1 MINAISLSALYLPC
15 RPCRGDRRRDPLV
28 CHMRLSIG
36 RPPLSFF
43 ILSPSF
49 HSCLSGLPFSPS
61 LPLRRLRIP
70 WPLVSLSL
78 SLHANLHAFSSLL
91 TSAPIPSPPMSWAGA
106 HQQSEHA
113 CVTVPGT
120 SENSGSSCAHQ
131 GGGGVSLLWE
141 KAWSVAATV
150 PTQTSCLVCHH
161 QFTITYIIITSHSL
175 YHTITTNVGG
185 CALSNTVD
193 TYVS

>member
-1 MINAISLSALYLPC
+1 
-15 RPCRGDRRRDPLV
+15 
-28 CHMRLSIG
+28 MRLSIG

-131 GGGGVSLLWE
+131 GGGGIITVGE
-141 KAWSVAATV
+141 SVECGGHR
-150 PTQTSCLVCHH
+150 PHPDKLPRLPPSIHH
-161 QFTITYIIITSHSL
+161 NVYHHHFAFTIPHYNHKRWWL
-175 YHTITTNVGG
+175 R
-185 CALSNTVD
+185 A
-193 TYVS
+193 